1 MKKLVW
7 TWNGMEAMK
16 RLALALGFV
25 MGLGLSGTALAD
37 MEFDQDV
44 VPDVIFGSGNT
55 NGGFTTDRQNGI
67 EIGIRAKIPF
77 VGTINSNGNGTY
89 SYSLAETDHDSNGA
103 TARRWNFDWTVNTYF
118 DDNSGLM
125 LDDLTYELGMDS
137 DPGPGTD
144 FLTFDPVTP
153 TGAVPFYDH
162 SIGNNST
169 MNGGGFEAGDAA
181 TYLALLAN
189 NNVLQQSWR
198 YSFFDTF
205 APLDMYD
212 PEEPGLYTV
221 YLLAKDEGIVVA
233 RSEIQ
238 VLIELPA
245 GLPTDK
251 GECKKGG
258 WMTFSPLFK
267 NQGDCVSFVNTGK

>member
-1 MKKLVW
+1 MNNRIKIIVVAMALV
-7 TWNGMEAMK
+7 A
-16 RLALALGFV
+16 
-25 MGLGLSGTALAD
+25 GLGLAGTAWAE

-44 VPDVIFGSGNT
+44 TPDVIFGSGNV

-77 VGTINSNGNGTY
+77 VGILNSNGDGTY
-89 SYSLAETDHDSNGA
+89 SYTLAETDHDSNP
-103 TARRWNFDWTVNTYF
+103 TTPNRWNFDWTVNTDF
-118 DDNSGLM
+118 DDTSGLM

-144 FLTFDPVTP
+144 FLKFDPVTP
-153 TGAVPFYDH
+153 GVATWFDH
-162 SIGNNST
+162 SIGNNFT
-169 MNGGGFEAGDAA
+169 GNGAGVEAGNE
-181 TYLALLAN
+181 TQYLDLLEN

-198 YSFFDTF
+198 YSFFSVF
-205 APLDMYD
+205 PPLNLYD
-212 PEEPGLYTV
+212 PDVPGLYTV
-221 YLLAKDEGIVVA
+221 YLLAKDKGKVVA

-245 GLPTDK
+245 GLPADA
-251 GECKKGG
+251 GECKQDG
-258 WMTFSPLFK
+258 WTTFSPLFK